1 MPLEYTESQKGIH
14 SNVIIG
20 TLLSGSQRMKAQ
32 IDPFICRVIAM
43 IYDSL
48 ENLYKC
54 ITKYQKSIPPVAFQM
69 YDVDNDGSIARDELL
84 VLLHM
89 MVGSN
94 ITEEQL
100 GAIADRT
107 LLEADLDEDGQ
118 ISFEEFIKVGII
130 YRSTAG
136 NRYMEAVSIFLH
148 LFIEWQSVTS

>member
-1 MPLEYTESQKGIH
+1 
-14 SNVIIG
+14 
-20 TLLSGSQRMKAQ
+20 
-32 IDPFICRVIAM
+32 
-43 IYDSL
+43 
-48 ENLYKC
+48 
-54 ITKYQKSIPPVAFQM
+54 M

-130 YRSTAG
+130 YRSRAG
-136 NRYMEAVSIFLH
+136 NRYMEAVSIF
-148 LFIEWQSVTS
+148 